1 MNIPF
6 LDLNKQ
12 YLSIK
17 SEIDAAI
24 QAVIDKSAFVGGPF
38 VEQFE
43 RAFAAYCGVSH
54 CVGVANGTD
63 ALLVTFK
70 SLNIGAGDEIIVPA
84 NSFIASSETVT
95 TAGARVVFADIDP
108 ETYNLDVTKL
118 EAKITSR
125 TKAIVAVH
133 LYGRPADMDP
143 ILEIA
148 RRHRLYVI
156 EDAAQAHGATYKG
169 RPIGSLGDA
178 ACFSFYPGKNL
189 GAYGDGGA
197 IVTNDA
203 KLADHA
209 RMLAN
214 HGRIDKY
221 NHGIEGLNSRLDGLQ
236 AAVLSVKLKH
246 LPKWNELRRQHARRY
261 SELLRGSVTTPVETP
276 GYVPVYHLYIIRIEA
291 DLREDLRV
299 FLQQRGIATGIHYPI
314 ALPNLSAY
322 AYLKHGA
329 TDFPEATTASGQ
341 ILSLP
346 MFPEMVDEQLTYVAD
361 AVAEF
366 VASKIK
372 VKAS

>member
-12 YLSIK
+12 YQSIK
-17 SEIDAAI
+17 SEIDSAI

-43 RAFAAYCGVSH
+43 KAFASYCGVSH

-95 TAGARVVFADIDP
+95 HAGARVVFADIDP

-133 LYGRPADMDP
+133 LYGRPADMDA

-169 RPIGSLGDA
+169 RPIGCLGDA

-261 SELLRGSVTTPVETP
+261 SELLRDSVTTPVETP

-322 AYLKHGA
+322 AYLKHGT
-329 TDFPEATTASGQ
+329 TDFPEATRASGQ

-366 VASKIK
+366 VASKVK